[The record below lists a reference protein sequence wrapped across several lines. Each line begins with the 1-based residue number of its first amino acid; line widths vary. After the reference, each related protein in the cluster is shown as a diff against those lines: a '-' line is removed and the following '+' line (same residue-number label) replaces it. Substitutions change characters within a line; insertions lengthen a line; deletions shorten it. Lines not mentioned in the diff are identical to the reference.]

1 MLPIKNELFPVERQ
15 ICDGHLGFFFCLNLM
30 NGDGKTLLPLKC
42 FNKHVV
48 VVFFIDAVLHVR
60 PSDVFPPRL

>member
-15 ICDGHLGFFFCLNLM
+15 TCDVFFCLNLM

-48 VVFFIDAVLHVR
+48 VVFL
-60 PSDVFPPRL
+60 

>member
-15 ICDGHLGFFFCLNLM
+15 IYDGHLGGFFCLNLM
-30 NGDGKTLLPLKC
+30 NGDGKTLLPLSC
-42 FNKHVV
+42 FNKYIV
-48 VVFFIDAVLHVR
+48 VVFFIDAVFHVR